1 MAALKSSRA
10 VAFLAWRG
18 RLFQSLTVRGN
29 SDCLRGRPQAPVRER
44 MGRYSWRFPARVFLL
59 AGVGSRDG
67 STATRPVLILNTS
80 VHLADLWRD
89 SRLGHSKS
97 SISPPTSYTN
107 VVVVTVREVV
117 LMAFLGVSGN
127 KASGLALHALEFLAG
142 IGLVGRVPYGG
153 SVFKARAHY

>member
-44 MGRYSWRFPARVFLL
+44 MGRYSWRFPARAFLL
-59 AGVGSRDG
+59 AGVGSRDLDLEHECA
-67 STATRPVLILNTS
+67 SCR
-80 VHLADLWRD
+80 LAA
-89 SRLGHSKS
+89 RLQTW
-97 SISPPTSYTN
+97 PFQVFYQPSYTN

-127 KASGLALHALEFLAG
+127 KASGLALHALELLAG
-142 IGLVGRVPYGG
+142 VGLVGRVPYGG